1 MPSKIFLSTRD
12 ASHIQA
18 KAQGGPNTAENMV
31 FEDRQFNRAR
41 NYDYR
46 AGRRNT
52 PHMTTEELQAVSSA
66 NKSFGLQIK
75 DAVFTGARAAGY
87 AAALEGSLALL
98 EETAEYRKGNISA
111 TECAQR
117 VVTRAATSAAVGG
130 GTFAGCAA
138 LCAASPA
145 AAAALPAVTIG
156 LAVFGAHT
164 IFTCAKNAIEEH
176 RSIKK
181 DK

>member
-1 MPSKIFLSTRD
+1 
-12 ASHIQA
+12 
-18 KAQGGPNTAENMV
+18 MV